1 MKDSALKDFLVV
13 AAVSTLSYLVVK
25 NYMKRKKAEKQIK
38 EFIHFQIF

>member
-1 MKDSALKDFLVV
+1 MKDNVLKDILVF

-25 NYMKRKKAEKQIK
+25 NYVKRKKAEKQMK

>member
-25 NYMKRKKAEKQIK
+25 NYINRKKAEKQMK
-38 EFIHFQIF
+38 DFIHFQVF